1 MMNFGLRKKEEEK
14 EVKIGKVESDKEK
27 KNIGR
32 DLLRKKVEEKI
43 ILMIYYYMKKVRGI
57 GMEDIKNLLKD
68 MK

>member
-57 GMEDIKNLLKD
+57 RMEDIKNLLKD